1 MEENI
6 LKTIKKYEL
15 IESGDK
21 VLIAVSGGPDSM
33 CLLDVLNKLKAKL
46 GIEIAVAHVNHG
58 IRKEAKEETQ
68 YIKEYCSKYN
78 IKIYVKYADVL
89 SLAKE
94 DKIGLEEEG
103 RKVRY
108 NFFNEVLEETG
119 FNKIAIAHNM
129 NDKAETV
136 LMNIIRGA
144 GSLGLKGIEAKRDNK
159 YIRPLIET
167 ERCNIEKYCEENKL
181 NPKLDQSNNDN
192 TYTRNKIR
200 NVLIPFIKEEFN
212 PNIIK
217 GINKLSEI
225 VSNRHFGIGSDGL
238 IVINPSDVAD
248 FKMSMYNADGSEGK
262 MCGNGIRC
270 VAKYV
275 YDNKMTD
282 KTTITVETLSGIKT
296 LVLNVEDDKVKTV
309 RVNMGSPILESA
321 KVPVVSEK
329 DKVID
334 EPVMVNNKEYRITCV
349 SMGNPHA
356 ITFVDDIDSLDIEH
370 IGPMFEKKEI
380 FPEQVN
386 TEFIQVVSRDV
397 IKMRVWERGSGET
410 LACGTGACASVVAC
424 VLNGLT
430 EDNVTVKLLG
440 GDLFIEYNRDE
451 NTVYMTGPAR
461 ITFTGEF
468 NY

>member
-108 NFFNEVLEETG
+108 NFFNEVLKETG

-181 NPKLDQSNNDN
+181 NPKLDQSN
-192 TYTRNKIR
+192 K
-200 NVLIPFIKEEFN
+200 
-212 PNIIK
+212 
-217 GINKLSEI
+217 
-225 VSNRHFGIGSDGL
+225 
-238 IVINPSDVAD
+238 
-248 FKMSMYNADGSEGK
+248 
-262 MCGNGIRC
+262 
-270 VAKYV
+270 
-275 YDNKMTD
+275 
-282 KTTITVETLSGIKT
+282 
-296 LVLNVEDDKVKTV
+296 
-309 RVNMGSPILESA
+309 
-321 KVPVVSEK
+321 
-329 DKVID
+329 
-334 EPVMVNNKEYRITCV
+334 
-349 SMGNPHA
+349 
-356 ITFVDDIDSLDIEH
+356 
-370 IGPMFEKKEI
+370 
-380 FPEQVN
+380 
-386 TEFIQVVSRDV
+386 
-397 IKMRVWERGSGET
+397 
-410 LACGTGACASVVAC
+410 
-424 VLNGLT
+424 
-430 EDNVTVKLLG
+430 
-440 GDLFIEYNRDE
+440 
-451 NTVYMTGPAR
+451 
-461 ITFTGEF
+461 
-468 NY
+468 